1 MEGARPYTDLDPV
14 PHSVSW
20 EAGRAE
26 SPLGVGYHAALCD
39 GAALCDCVVVTVTG
53 RPRA

>member
-26 SPLGVGYHAALCD
+26 SPMGVGDNAVLY
-39 GAALCDCVVVTVTG
+39 DCGVVTVTG